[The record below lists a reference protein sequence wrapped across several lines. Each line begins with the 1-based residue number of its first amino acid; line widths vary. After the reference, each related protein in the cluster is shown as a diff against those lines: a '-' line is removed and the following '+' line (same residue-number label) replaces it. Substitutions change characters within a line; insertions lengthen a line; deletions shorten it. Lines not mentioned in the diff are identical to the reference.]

1 MESILFIL
9 ALAIGG
15 IATWQIF
22 SWRHG
27 LKKKKHQEML
37 KVESNVLLERIEK
50 VFKVVLAEGYFT
62 EIYDH
67 NSRRNF
73 WGLFESNKKA
83 LIVAKARVAMGFD
96 FSKLQWRVDGN
107 KKKVIIEFFPEAE
120 VLSIDPEYK
129 FYDIDQGWLHKFKND
144 DYTLIINEA
153 RELMLQKALESD
165 LPDSANKQLKVM
177 MQQLAASMNWEMEIG
192 KSGWRKKS
200 LSETVKGL
208 LN

>member
-9 ALAIGG
+9 AIAIGA

-22 SWRHG
+22 SWRYG
-27 LKKKKHQEML
+27 VRKRKHKEML
-37 KVESNVLLERIEK
+37 QVESNVLLERIEK

-67 NSRRNF
+67 NSKKNF

-83 LIVAKARVAMGFD
+83 LIVAKAKVAMGFD
-96 FSKLQWRVDGN
+96 FSKLQWRVDGE
-107 KKKVIIEFFPEAE
+107 KKKVVIEYFPEAE

-129 FYDIDQGWLHKFKND
+129 FYDIDQGLFHKFRNE

-153 RELMLQKALESD
+153 RELMLQKAMESD
-165 LPDSANKQLKVM
+165 LSESANKQLKVM
-177 MQQLAASMNWEMEIG
+177 MQQLAASMDWEMQIDQV
-192 KSGWRKKS
+192 KPKRKS

-208 LN
+208 LD